1 MQRLDL
7 GTILV
12 TGSNGFIGKNLI
24 KHLEG
29 ESIITCDYGEAD
41 VEPHALLEFIETHKI
56 GTIIHLGAISST
68 TETDIKKLRNV
79 NVGLTLKLFNW
90 CVRNNI
96 PLIYASS
103 AATYGDGSNGYE
115 DTESLEY
122 LRNLKPLNA
131 YGQSKADADTEIFS
145 QIDPTITPQVVALKF
160 FNVYG
165 PHESHKGEMRSVARK
180 LYDSLKCGQ
189 AAKLFKSY
197 KDEYED
203 GAQLRDFIYVK
214 DCCDV
219 IKYFL
224 NTPISGIFNVGTG
237 KARTFKAVAESVFA
251 ALNLPPVITYIDMP
265 PNIRPHYQYFTEANT
280 TKLRLMGYDKPF
292 TSLEDGV
299 KEYVNSLEIGL

>member
-189 AAKLFKSY
+189 A
-197 KDEYED
+197 
-203 GAQLRDFIYVK
+203 
-214 DCCDV
+214 
-219 IKYFL
+219 
-224 NTPISGIFNVGTG
+224 
-237 KARTFKAVAESVFA
+237 
-251 ALNLPPVITYIDMP
+251 
-265 PNIRPHYQYFTEANT
+265 H
-280 TKLRLMGYDKPF
+280 
-292 TSLEDGV
+292 
-299 KEYVNSLEIGL
+299 